1 MEDWKEFVETF
12 GQNVELYNRLQQVKI
27 DLGISWTEI
36 DKLLVANVDLNKG
49 VITIPVSRQKDC
61 FIGWEE

>member
-49 VITIPVSRQKDC
+49 VITIPVSR
-61 FIGWEE
+61 